1 VTGGNVPRRRR
12 SHHHAIGAYDS
23 LSIHQALRACEVG
36 SCKGENVTA
45 ITKMSTLMGAIFV
58 RGEGGRS
65 FLRLAKSVTRFEK
78 VASSF
83 EKRATTCTE
92 HVMFESLLFCS
103 ERRERR
109 KK

>member
-1 VTGGNVPRRRR
+1 
-12 SHHHAIGAYDS
+12 
-23 LSIHQALRACEVG
+23 
-36 SCKGENVTA
+36 
-45 ITKMSTLMGAIFV
+45 MGAIFV

-92 HVMFESLLFCS
+92 HVMFESLLS
-103 ERRERR
+103 RRMRLLMKSHSAMTFSPLHEPTSHARSA
-109 KK
+109 

>member
-1 VTGGNVPRRRR
+1 
-12 SHHHAIGAYDS
+12 
-23 LSIHQALRACEVG
+23 
-36 SCKGENVTA
+36 
-45 ITKMSTLMGAIFV
+45 MGAIFV

-92 HVMFESLLFCS
+92 HVMFESLLFHQNRKS
-103 ERRERR
+103 ESEAEMRSAQSASAWYFSALF
-109 KK
+109 K